1 MIPEFTQAI
10 FLRSLDEWGAYPGKF
25 NALSHA
31 EQTEFLKGQGYA
43 SLHDMLAHVGVWWEE
58 ADSIIRDAL
67 ENRERPRRKYDFD
80 EFNAASLKRF
90 KDTLEAELLKW
101 YESQRQKM
109 IGLVTSVDPEQMKI
123 RRVHGWFDA
132 VTLLHLKEHG
142 VSAPRFLVLDMLQR
156 EWASYADNFHA
167 MKEDEQKAF
176 LAKQGFPRFRDLIA
190 HIIGWW
196 EEGIQIIDATAKNP
210 AYRAPEKDTDSS
222 NADLVELFGTLDEAD
237 VWKKY
242 ELTRAA
248 LIELVINVPDE
259 TYDHKE
265 VQAYLRS
272 DVIEHYFDHAL

>member
-58 ADSIIRDAL
+58 ADGIIRDAL

-90 KDTLEAELLKW
+90 KDTPEAELLKW

-248 LIELVINVPDE
+248 LIELAINLPDD

-265 VQAYLRS
+265 VQAWLRS

>member
-58 ADSIIRDAL
+58 ADGIIRDAL

-90 KDTLEAELLKW
+90 KDTPEAELLKW

-142 VSAPRFLVLDMLQR
+142 VSAPRFLALDMLQR